1 MTSVAGVE
9 PAEAVQGEQPRGR
22 RVVRIVG
29 AGVALALVAGVAAWQ
44 IAARTAVVGLGSGSH
59 SGAGATLPD
68 CVPGEGLWALFGTD
82 EDVVLVQT
90 VRNAS
95 PWPVTVISTIPD
107 VFRFEPMADDFR
119 DDYLYLK
126 NAADG
131 APDRSQTSDRVV
143 IPPDREATMWIVDP
157 QGDLPIS
164 GGWMV
169 FDTADLTV
177 RVLGVERELPLPL
190 QGMIAVGGA
199 EPTAGRLD
207 RALQEACE
215 R

>member
-1 MTSVAGVE
+1 MTSGAGVE
-9 PAEAVQGEQPRGR
+9 SAEARRSR

-29 AGVALALVAGVAAWQ
+29 AAVALALVAGVAAWQ
-44 IAARTAVVGLGSGSH
+44 IAARTAVVELGSGS
-59 SGAGATLPD
+59 STGAAATLPD

-95 PWPVTVISTIPD
+95 PWPVTVISTNPD
-107 VFRFEPMADDFR
+107 VFRFEPMADDVL

-157 QGDLPIS
+157 QGDLSIS
-164 GGWMV
+164 EGWHM
-169 FDTADLTV
+169 FEIADLAV

-190 QGMIAVGGA
+190 QGKIAVGGA
-199 EPTAGRLD
+199 EPTAARLD
-207 RALQEACE
+207 RALQEACDA
-215 R
+215 